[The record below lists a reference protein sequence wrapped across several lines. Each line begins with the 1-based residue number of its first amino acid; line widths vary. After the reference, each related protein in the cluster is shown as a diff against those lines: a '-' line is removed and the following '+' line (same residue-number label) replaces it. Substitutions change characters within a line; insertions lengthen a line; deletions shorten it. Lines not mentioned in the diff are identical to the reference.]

1 MMLNP
6 LTSGKY
12 QTLQS
17 PSSHVFFWGWS
28 EFQKKNCSNCY
39 AQVSKSNAIGVPG
52 FVAKPGGGGRPVPSR
67 HISQLQ
73 QQRRLLWLP
82 GALLSSVIDA
92 FRKVFAFL
100 HFRFRF
106 FCPMQPLPP
115 EPILPKEALTP
126 CWSILEFWKIKLETS
141 NLTNWLFSLQKS
153 ISKCFFLSTQ
163 ALKIQFEI
171 V

>member
-1 MMLNP
+1 MLNP

-17 PSSHVFFWGWS
+17 PKLARVFLRLIWIP
-28 EFQKKNCSNCY
+28 KKNCSNCY

-126 CWSILEFWKIKLETS
+126 CWSILEFWKIKLEKS
-141 NLTNWLFSLQKS
+141 ILTNWLFSLQKS

-163 ALKIQFEI
+163 AVKIQFEI
-171 V
+171 D